1 MNTTLTPEEL
11 VAFEDDIIDCFNKKM
26 IRAPIHIDDGNEH
39 QLVEVFAKHVN
50 EDDWVMG
57 SWRTHFKCLL
67 KGVPPSVLKAAILEG
82 RSIGLCFPEYK
93 VISSAIVT
101 GILPIALGTAMGIKR
116 HGGDNKVVCFLGEM
130 TSETGI
136 FHECQKYATNHGLPI
151 LFVIEDN
158 GKSVC
163 TLTRDVWNQQRLT
176 YEPKDYQEKSVCK
189 VRDNVLYFK
198 YQSRYPHA
206 GGLSRIQ
213 F

>member
-1 MNTTLTPEEL
+1 MLTAKEL
-11 VAFEDDIIDCFNKKM
+11 VAFEDDIIDCFSKKM
-26 IRAPIHIDDGNEH
+26 VRSPIHIDDGNES
-39 QLVEVFAKHVN
+39 QLIEVFTKHVN

-67 KGVPPSVLKAAILEG
+67 KGVPPSILKQAILDG

-93 VISSAIVT
+93 VISSAIVG
-101 GILPIALGTAMGIKR
+101 GILPIALGTALGIKR
-116 HGGDNKVVCFLGEM
+116 NDGKNKVVCFSGET

-136 FHECQKYATNHGLPI
+136 FHECQKYATNYKLPI
-151 LFVIEDN
+151 LFVVEDN
-158 GKSVC
+158 GLSVC
-163 TLTRDVWNQQRLT
+163 TKTRDVWSQQRLT
-176 YEPKDYQEKSVCK
+176 YEPENYQEKSVCQ

-206 GGLSRIQ
+206 GGNTGRIQ